1 MGDARRDR
9 VLFVVVAIVLVF
21 GACFGSRDPEVGPPQ
36 TESEVRN
43 SADADNGASP
53 DSEATTG
60 SVTRVVAQPVA
71 ERSQDAAMDRA
82 TIRGTVR
89 ERETLRPVAGARVTV
104 RLAVGG
110 SPTEVES
117 ATDGRFEFASVPAQ
131 GKATIQA
138 YLFFGKELAEVV
150 LEDLKPG
157 VVDVLLETAPRSV
170 RSGIVIDAVTK
181 EPIASAEIEVGRSI
195 EFTRAAATSDAQGR
209 FELLVSAEAESWST
223 ELIVRAKGHVERHVM
238 LANVQWPATIEL
250 TQSARIEGT
259 VVGPDGGEI
268 DGGAWLWGWRPLA
281 EFADQ
286 NEVFPTT
293 SKDYSAVAYDSMGA
307 EVKGGRFVFDG
318 ALPHTRFRIA
328 IQARTLTVGTTAL
341 NDECVTGAPGSTTS
355 IHIQLLARQCKV
367 VGRVVC
373 AVGGTMTPV
382 PKASVVVLQA
392 SRDQDAEVDE
402 DGRFE
407 VDGLVAGTAW
417 IRAELPGVASSA
429 PQEIRVA
436 PGVDT
441 TITLELPATAGSPR
455 FKRRVRVDASGS
467 DEFGLPEVRWRTATS
482 HTWGTAAHRTDAWN
496 DGTGDGDRSRHWIE
510 VPEGPIT
517 IVAIEEDHYWNPS
530 FPRHRSIGSASL
542 VITPDDESEIV
553 IERRLPEVGV
563 LRVEYERPER
573 VTADEVARRLFV
585 RSTDPIA
592 LDGDVQG
599 TFLRMT
605 DRWTEVELPVGEYNV
620 GTGEWWTIDPTAMH
634 GKVSIAKGTVTKV
647 AVPGFNG
654 L

>member
-1 MGDARRDR
+1 MDGSRNDR
-9 VLFVVVAIVLVF
+9 VRFAAVASAIVLAVGGWF
-21 GACFGSRDPEVGPPQ
+21 AWRDTAESPTR
-36 TESEVRN
+36 TEGEVRS

-60 SVTRVVAQPVA
+60 SMTRAVAQPVA
-71 ERSQDAAMDRA
+71 DRSQDAAMDRT
-82 TIRGTVR
+82 TIRGIVR
-89 ERETLRPVAGARVTV
+89 ERETLRPVEGARVTA

-110 SPTEVES
+110 SLTEVKS
-117 ATDGRFEFASVPAQ
+117 ATDGGFEFAPVPAQ

-138 YLFFGKELAEVV
+138 YLFFGKELAAVVIEV
-150 LEDLKPG
+150 LKPG

-250 TQSARIEGT
+250 TKSVRIEGT
-259 VVGPDGGEI
+259 VVGPDGSAI

-307 EVKGGRFVFDG
+307 EVKGGRFVIHG
-318 ALPHTRFRIA
+318 ALPHTRFRVSIN
-328 IQARTLTVGTTAL
+328 ARTLTVGTTAL
-341 NDECVTGAPGSTTS
+341 NDECVTGAPGSTAS
-355 IHIQLLARQCKV
+355 VHIQLLARDCKV
-367 VGRVVC
+367 AGRVVC

-382 PKASVVVLQA
+382 PKASVVVLQS
-392 SRDQDAEVDE
+392 SRDEVDE
-402 DGRFE
+402 VDEHGQFE

-417 IRAELPGVASSA
+417 IRAELPGVTSSA

-441 TITLELPATAGSPR
+441 AMTLELPAAAGSPR

-482 HTWGTAAHRTDAWN
+482 HTWGVASGTDAWN

-510 VPEGPIT
+510 VPAGPIT
-517 IVAIEEDHYWNPS
+517 IVAIEEDLYWNPS
-530 FPRHRSIGSASL
+530 FPRHRSIGSAL
-542 VITPDDESEIV
+542 VVITPDDDREIV
-553 IERRLPEVGV
+553 IERRLPDLGV
-563 LRVEYERPER
+563 LRVEYERTGR
-573 VTADEVARRLFV
+573 LTVDEVERRLFV

-592 LDGDVQG
+592 LDGDVHG

-620 GTGEWWTIDPTAMH
+620 GTGDWWMVDPNSIH

-647 AVPGFNG
+647 AVPGFN
-654 L
+654 